1 MTLAEL
7 ITRYRILS
15 GDRAEPYLVADPDVT
30 TFINDAVR
38 QACIRARLIHES
50 ADPDIC
56 AIPVVSGQAAFP
68 LHPSVYELDHLAF
81 LADGETRFAPVRL
94 VSQEWLSANLDDWRD
109 MSGAP
114 EYAIQ
119 NDTALRLI
127 PRPDRDGALRLEG
140 YRTPKAEMAASD
152 DTPEIN
158 ALHHAHLVHWVLFR
172 AFSIPDSEL
181 LDLEKAAGAEQDFTR
196 YFGAMPNADLRRIT
210 REDVPQA
217 VVAFMP

>member
-1 MTLAEL
+1 MNLAGL
-7 ITRYRILS
+7 IEAYRVAAS
-15 GDRAEPYLVADPDVT
+15 DRVAPYFVEDADLT
-30 TFINDAVR
+30 AFFNEAVR
-38 QACIRARLIHES
+38 HACIRARLIHES

-119 NDTALRLI
+119 SDTALRLI

-181 LDLEKAAGAEQDFTR
+181 LDLEKAARAEQDFTR
-196 YFGAMPNADLRRIT
+196 YFGPMPDADLRRIT

>member
-1 MTLAEL
+1 MDLAGL
-7 ITRYRILS
+7 IEAYRVAAS
-15 GDRAEPYLVADPDVT
+15 DRALPYLVE
-30 TFINDAVR
+30 DAELTAFFNEAER

-50 ADPDIC
+50 ANTNIC
-56 AIPVVSGQAAFP
+56 TIPVVSGDSVCP

-81 LADGETRFAPVRL
+81 MADGETRFTPVRL
-94 VSQEWLSANLDDWRD
+94 VSQEWLSSKFDDWRD

-119 NDTALRLI
+119 SDTALRLI

-140 YRTPKAEMAASD
+140 YRTPKAEMVAND

-158 ALHHAHLVHWVLFR
+158 TLHHAHLVHWVLFR
-172 AFSIPDSEL
+172 AYSIPDSEL
-181 LDLEKAAGAEQDFTR
+181 LDLEKAAKAEQDFTR
-196 YFGAMPNADLRRIT
+196 YFGPMPDADLRRIT

>member
-1 MTLAEL
+1 MNLAGMIEA
-7 ITRYRILS
+7 YRVAAS
-15 GDRAEPYLVADPDVT
+15 DRVAPYFVEDADLT
-30 TFINDAVR
+30 AFFNEAVR

-119 NDTALRLI
+119 SDTALRLI
-127 PRPDRDGALRLEG
+127 PRPDRDGALRAALADDIPVEVRHDLSRRQPIG
-140 YRTPKAEMAASD
+140 SLFDRRHSPIASTEMTLS
-152 DTPEIN
+152 
-158 ALHHAHLVHWVLFR
+158 V
-172 AFSIPDSEL
+172 
-181 LDLEKAAGAEQDFTR
+181 
-196 YFGAMPNADLRRIT
+196 
-210 REDVPQA
+210 
-217 VVAFMP
+217 